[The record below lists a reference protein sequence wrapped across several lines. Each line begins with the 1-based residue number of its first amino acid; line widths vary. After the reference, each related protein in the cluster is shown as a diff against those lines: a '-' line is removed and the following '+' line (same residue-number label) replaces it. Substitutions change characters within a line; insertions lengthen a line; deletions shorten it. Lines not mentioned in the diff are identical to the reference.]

1 MKIILV
7 LIFSIITTFAN
18 AKKNIYSKPY
28 IKSLLIENARNSSYV
43 SPALA
48 LAVAKV
54 ESNYKSDAI
63 SNKGAIGIMQ
73 IMPLTAL
80 MEFGIE
86 KKKLFDPKINIKIGV
101 KFLDNLIKKYKG
113 NISIALSHYNG
124 GSAVGKW
131 PNLKI
136 IPATYPY
143 IVKVIKKSNE
153 IQRKTPTLAMLNNKN
168 KNQNFKFSKDIKN
181 NINQNEIDL
190 LVNDIDKWLSI
201 YNKYKKHS

>member
-1 MKIILV
+1 MKLILV
-7 LIFSIITTFAN
+7 LIFSLITTLAN
-18 AKKNIYSKPY
+18 AKNIHSKPY

-43 SPALA
+43 TPALA
-48 LAVAKV
+48 LAVAKI
-54 ESNYKSDAI
+54 ESNYQSDAI
-63 SNKGAIGIMQ
+63 SNKGAIGVMQ

-86 KKKLFDPKINIKIGV
+86 KSKLFDPRINIKIGV
-101 KFLDNLIKKYKG
+101 KFLDHLIKKYKG

-143 IVKVIKKSNE
+143 IVKVLKKSNE
-153 IQRKTPTLAMLNNKN
+153 IEQKTPALARINNNNKTI
-168 KNQNFKFSKDIKN
+168 KFSKIVSN
-181 NINQNEIDL
+181 NTKQTEIDQ

-201 YNKYKKHS
+201 YSNYKKHI

>member
-18 AKKNIYSKPY
+18 AKNIYSKPY
-28 IKSLLIENARNSSYV
+28 IKSLLIEKARNSSYV

-48 LAVAKV
+48 LAVAKI

-63 SNKGAIGIMQ
+63 SNKGAIGVMQ

-86 KKKLFDPKINIKIGV
+86 KKKLFDPKININIGV

-143 IVKVIKKSNE
+143 IVKVLKKSNE
-153 IQRKTPTLAMLNNKN
+153 IQRKAPSLARLNNDKN
-168 KNQNFKFSKDIKN
+168 IKFSKVIKN
-181 NINQNEIDL
+181 NVNQNEIDL

>member
-1 MKIILV
+1 MKIILI

-18 AKKNIYSKPY
+18 AKNIYSKPY
-28 IKSLLIENARNSSYV
+28 IKSLLIEKARNSSYV

-48 LAVAKV
+48 LAVAKI

-63 SNKGAIGIMQ
+63 SNKGAIGVMQ

-86 KKKLFDPKINIKIGV
+86 KKKLFDPKININIGV

-143 IVKVIKKSNE
+143 IVKVLKKSNE
-153 IQRKTPTLAMLNNKN
+153 IQRKTPSLASLNNDKN
-168 KNQNFKFSKDIKN
+168 IKFSKVIKN
-181 NINQNEIDL
+181 NVNQNEIDL

>member
-18 AKKNIYSKPY
+18 AKNIYTKPY

-43 SPALA
+43 TPALA
-48 LAVAKV
+48 LAVAKI
-54 ESNYKSDAI
+54 ESNFKSHAI
-63 SNKGAIGIMQ
+63 SNKGAIGVMQ

-143 IVKVIKKSNE
+143 IVKVLKKSNE
-153 IQRKTPTLAMLNNKN
+153 IQRKTPTLAKLNKNNKN
-168 KNQNFKFSKDIKN
+168 FKFTKVIKN
-181 NINQNEIDL
+181 KLNQNEIDL
-190 LVNDIDKWLSI
+190 LVNDIDKWLNI
-201 YNKYKKHS
+201 YNKYKKHSWR